1 MLQQKYQLILYPT
14 EEEIQQAEAASFAM
28 AASITQI
35 GHDGQVQHLT
45 PQQQHVVQG
54 QHLNTQLQQHLLQ
67 QVNCYMR
74 IKCGISPFTDHK
86 DRVKQLQERR

>member
-1 MLQQKYQLILYPT
+1 MSRFLDLHVATKHHLILYLT

-35 GHDGQVQHLT
+35 GHDGQIQHVT
-45 PQQQHVVQG
+45 TQQQHVVQG

-67 QVNCYMR
+67 QVNCYM
-74 IKCGISPFTDHK
+74 
-86 DRVKQLQERR
+86 